1 MASGNPFGL
10 NFDSAQNL
18 ILFKTALDKLYA
30 EEKLEMATAGRA
42 FATDPLI
49 FTQETADKAAVV
61 SSVLGGGGYFQ
72 KFTKDITRQNKV
84 AISAANARTTL
95 IAKFKKDVPVS
106 QDAMDDQQLEAV
118 AKMVREQTKTWL
130 ASQDRNSFAVYAGGF
145 AGTTTN
151 SVTIDSA
158 NLYSN
163 THTNENGD
171 SIDNYETAVM
181 ADAALNT
188 LVVDLR
194 GQVNQA
200 GVIVGY
206 EPKFLLTS
214 SSGHHDGMT
223 VAKSVLKAGGGDNDL
238 NYYSELYPGME
249 VKMSP
254 FLDATSTTAYFLG
267 SSGHG
272 VNRFERKALT
282 TTLVPWQVDE
292 DDNFIYKM
300 RAREETDAIYYN
312 GAAGSDGTV

>member
-1 MASGNPFGL
+1 MNPFGL
-10 NFDSAQNL
+10 TFDSAQNL

-42 FATDPLI
+42 FSTDPLI
-49 FTQETADKAAVV
+49 FTQESADKAAVV

-72 KFTKDITRQNKV
+72 KFTKDVVRQNKV
-84 AISAANARTTL
+84 AIAAANARTTL

-106 QDAMDDQQLEAV
+106 QDAMDDQQLDAV

-130 ASQDRNSFAVYAGGF
+130 ASQDRNSFAVYGNGF
-145 AGTTTN
+145 TGAIAN
-151 SVTIDSA
+151 SITIDSA

-163 THTNENGD
+163 SHTNENGD
-171 SIDNYETAVM
+171 TIDNYETSVLN
-181 ADAALNT
+181 DSGLNT

-206 EPKFLLTS
+206 EPRALLCS
-214 SSGHHDGMT
+214 STLHHDAMS
-223 VAKSVLKAGGGDNDL
+223 VAKSALKAGGGDNDL
-238 NYYSELYPGME
+238 NYYSELYPGLV

-254 FLDATSTTAYFLG
+254 FLDTYSTTSYFLA

-272 VNRFERKALT
+272 INRFERKGLT
-282 TTLVPWQVDE
+282 TTLVPWQMDE
-292 DDNFIYKM
+292 DDNYLYKM

-312 GAAGSDGTV
+312 GQAGSDGTV

>member
-1 MASGNPFGL
+1 MNSGNPFGL

-30 EEKLEMATAGRA
+30 EEKLEMATSARA

-49 FTQETADKAAVV
+49 FTQESADKAAVV
-61 SSVLGGGGYFQ
+61 SSVLGGGGYFA

-84 AISAANARTTL
+84 AISAANARTTI

-106 QDAMDDQQLEAV
+106 QDAMDDQQLDAV

-130 ASQDRNSFAVYAGGF
+130 ATQDRNSFAVYGNAFTG
-145 AGTTTN
+145 AITN
-151 SVTIDSA
+151 SVMIDGA
-158 NLYSN
+158 NAISN
-163 THTNENGD
+163 THTNEAGD
-171 SIDNYETAVM
+171 TIDNYETGVNN
-181 ADAALNT
+181 DANLNT

-206 EPKFLLTS
+206 EPKFMLTS
-214 SSGHHDGMT
+214 STNHSDGMKI
-223 VAKSVLKAGGGDNDL
+223 AKSVLKSGGGDNDL

-254 FLDATSTTAYFLG
+254 FLDSFSTTAYFLG
-267 SSGHG
+267 TGGHG
-272 VNRFERKALT
+272 INRFERKALE

-300 RAREETDAIYYN
+300 RAREETDAIFYN
-312 GAAGSDGTV
+312 GLVGSDGTV

>member
-1 MASGNPFGL
+1 MNPFGL
-10 NFDSAQNL
+10 NFDSAAGL

-30 EEKLEMATAGRA
+30 EEKLQMATSGRA

-61 SSVLGGGGYFQ
+61 SSVLGGGGYFR
-72 KFTKDITRQNKV
+72 KFTKDITQQNKV
-84 AISAANARTTL
+84 AIGAYAARTTL

-106 QDAMDDQQLEAV
+106 QDAMDDQQLDVV

-130 ASQDRNSFAVYAGGF
+130 ASQDRNGFAVYSGGF
-145 AGTTTN
+145 AGTTAN
-151 SVTIDSA
+151 SVTIDAA

-163 THTNENGD
+163 SHTNENGD
-171 SIDNYETAVM
+171 SIDNYETGVLN
-181 ADAALNT
+181 DANMNT

-206 EPKFLLTS
+206 EPAFLLTS
-214 SSGHHDGMT
+214 SSGHHDGMAVT
-223 VAKSVLKAGGGDNDL
+223 KSVLKSGGGDNDL
-238 NYYSELYPGME
+238 NYYSELYPGMQ

-254 FLDATSTTAYFLG
+254 FLDSTSTTAYFLG
-267 SSGHG
+267 ASGHG

-282 TTLVPWQVDE
+282 TTLVPWETDA
-292 DDNFIYKM
+292 DDNYIYKM
-300 RAREETDAIYYN
+300 RAREEVDAIYYN
-312 GAAGSDGTV
+312 GSAGSDGTV